1 MTIKLVPNQVAPG
14 GGFNLIYTGPT
25 APDSTTVCTASN
37 TANDTKWGGT
47 AGGPVPDAGGTVP
60 LIAPAKANIYTYTI
74 SCTTGTG
81 SSAVTEAAS
90 AFLFDG
96 VPIPVPTD
104 CGVTDNF
111 GQAIPTK
118 DLLAPDAVVTKATAG
133 LCLFCSTSQPN
144 NVIDQDPTDYATLNK
159 PVGVAG
165 SEALTVTDTVNSYT
179 AGHIAGFVVSN
190 PAQLLTLEL
199 LQGFTV
205 NTYLKGALQDSA
217 GVNNNPLRLD
227 LLTLLA
233 SPKSKFLGFTTAKD
247 FDAVQIVSSGLVS
260 VIGQANVYQA
270 CISTQLA
277 SSSSSSSGG
286 SSSSSG
292 SSGGSSSSSS
302 SSSGGSS
309 GSSSGATPP
318 AGAVS
323 ISVAPADPTAT
334 SPVITPGGSFKLTY
348 TGPGTTG
355 GNSCTATNS
364 AGDPN
369 WAKVVADTGG
379 SLTLTAPNNP
389 NIYTYSLSCSVPL
402 GGTSSATASLYVGL
416 PAPIAVDCGAVTTAS
431 NGTTT
436 PFPTLSWTDADASVA
451 TGSSGICVAC
461 SVQQPQNVLNQ
472 DPTNYAIVNSPVGLL
487 STETL
492 VATNKKTFTAGHTAG
507 FIASQPSELITANL
521 LGTFSISTLLNGK
534 VQETATGS
542 TALLHLD
549 LLTLLNN
556 PSASFVSFKTTKDFN
571 GLAFTDGNLLS
582 VLGQAN
588 LYQACVSA
596 P

>member
-1 MTIKLVPNQVAPG
+1 MTIKLVPNQVSPG

-47 AGGPVPDAGGTVP
+47 AGGPVSDAGGTVP
-60 LIAPAKANIYTYTI
+60 LIAPAKANIYTYAI

-118 DLLAPDAVVTKATAG
+118 DLLAPEAVVTTAKAG
-133 LCLFCSTSQPN
+133 LCIACSTSQPN

-233 SPKSKFLGFTTAKD
+233 SPKSKFIGFTTAKD

-260 VIGQANVYQA
+260 AIGQANVYQA

-286 SSSSSG
+286 SSSSS
-292 SSGGSSSSSS
+292 SSGSSSSSSS

-309 GSSSGATPP
+309 SGSSSGATPP
-318 AGAVS
+318 AGPVS
-323 ISVAPADPTAT
+323 VSV
-334 SPVITPGGSFKLTY
+334 SPNPVVPGGTFTLSY

-355 GNSCTATNS
+355 GNSCVATNS
-364 AGDPN
+364 ASDPN
-369 WAKVVADTGG
+369 WATAIATTSG
-379 SLTLTAPNNP
+379 SVPLTAPTNP

-402 GGTSSATASLYVGL
+402 GGTSSSTATLYVGL
-416 PAPIAVDCGAVTTAS
+416 PAPIAVDCGAVKADGTAL
-431 NGTTT
+431 
-436 PFPTLSWTDADASVA
+436 PTLSWTDADASVA

-487 STETL
+487 STESL
-492 VATNKKTFTAGHTAG
+492 VATNKKTFTGPHTAG
-507 FIASQPSELITANL
+507 FIASRPGELITVAL
-521 LGTFSISTLLNGK
+521 LDSFSVSTLLNGK

-542 TALLHLD
+542 SLGLHLD
-549 LLTLLNN
+549 LLTLLSN
-556 PSASFVSFKTTKDFN
+556 PNASFVSFPTTQPFN
-571 GLAFTDGNLLS
+571 GLGFTDGNLLT

-588 LYQACVSA
+588 LYQACVST

>member
-1 MTIKLVPNQVAPG
+1 MPG
-14 GGFNLIYTGPT
+14 GGFNLVYTGP
-25 APDSTTVCTASN
+25 AVPASDTVCTASN

-47 AGGPVPDAGGTVP
+47 TGATVPNTGGTVA
-60 LIAPAKANIYTYTI
+60 LIAPPKANIYTYAI

-81 SSAVTEAAS
+81 SSAITESAS

-118 DLLAPDAVVTKATAG
+118 DLLAPDAVVTTATAG
-133 LCLFCSTSQPN
+133 LCIACSTSQPN

-217 GVNNNPLRLD
+217 GVSNNPLRLD

-233 SPKSKFLGFTTAKD
+233 SPKSKFIGFTTAKD

-260 VIGQANVYQA
+260 AIGQANVYQA

-286 SSSSSG
+286 SSSSSS

-309 GSSSGATPP
+309 SGSSSGTTPP
-318 AGAVS
+318 AGPVS
-323 ISVAPADPTAT
+323 VSVTPN
-334 SPVITPGGSFKLTY
+334 PVVPGGTFTLSY

-355 GNSCTATNS
+355 GNSCVATNS
-364 AGDPN
+364 ASDPN
-369 WAKVVADTGG
+369 WATAVATTSG
-379 SLTLTAPNNP
+379 SVPLTAPTNP

-402 GGTSSATASLYVGL
+402 GGTSSSTATLYVGL
-416 PAPIAVDCGAVTTAS
+416 PAPTAVDCGAVQSDGVTA
-431 NGTTT
+431 
-436 PFPTLSWTDADASVA
+436 FPTLSWTDADASVA

-461 SVQQPQNVLNQ
+461 SVEQPQNVLNQ

-492 VATNKKTFTAGHTAG
+492 VATNKKTFTGGHTAG
-507 FIASQPSELITANL
+507 FIASSPGELLTLKL
-521 LGTFSISTLLNGK
+521 LGSFTISTLKDGV
-534 VQETATGS
+534 VQESATGQG
-542 TALLHLD
+542 LGLHLD
-549 LLTLLNN
+549 LLTLLAN
-556 PSASFVSFKTTKDFN
+556 PNASFVNFKTTKDFN

-588 LYQACVSA
+588 LYQACVST